1 MPTVP
6 SEPEKYSIDEMMD
19 RLKNVPS
26 ENPEDGEMV
35 TRSDGSQA
43 IRVRKRKR
51 RSTQP
56 HKEQAQQTRRTHV
69 MQVSAA
75 LVCVFL
81 AALTIGGAI
90 IYANSG
96 PFRENLVRK
105 IALASGA
112 SIELEQFRMNPKTA
126 NAGKLTLEWPGGN
139 VLKSLTLHGITA
151 EISPSSFLGK
161 SMNGEEITVA
171 DGTLVLQIP
180 KPGQALRSSAEP
192 AGDLPVQ
199 FNRYHIPRFDLTL
212 GEPASAAIK
221 LTKSEAS
228 LYPENKSGRVQM
240 RLNQGNLAITGWP
253 KLRLDRALIEF
264 RGNQTDI
271 IVLRFFHETDDRG
284 VFEISG
290 TVSPYKPD
298 HLSTLAVQLE
308 AFELSGITG
317 PSLGRLF
324 SGRVDSL
331 PVAESNYF
339 SFLPSANPTPTL
351 DVSFRTPPGS
361 SIEVQ
366 GFPFLFALAQTLD
379 DEWFERP
386 VFAADAG
393 GVLHREAGTVTLGG
407 LNFESKGRMA
417 LRGGISMASNQTLS
431 GNLQLGIA
439 EAMIVSAKNPRLKSM
454 FAGLPNEGFHWI
466 TLKIGGTATSPT
478 DNFGELFSAT
488 AAAPRN
494 PPAPAENKGST
505 FEELTRPK

>member
-1 MPTVP
+1 MSAAP

-19 RLKNVPS
+19 RLKNVSS
-26 ENPEDGEMV
+26 ENPEDGELV
-35 TRSDGSQA
+35 TRPDGSQA

-56 HKEQAQQTRRTHV
+56 HKEQAQQTRRARIV
-69 MQVSAA
+69 QVSAA
-75 LVCVFL
+75 LVLVFL

-96 PFRENLVRK
+96 PFREDLVRK

-126 NAGKLTLEWPGGN
+126 NAEKLTLEWPDGN
-139 VLKSLTLHGITA
+139 VLKSLSLRGITA

-161 SMNGEEITVA
+161 SMNGEEITAA

-180 KPGQALRSSAEP
+180 KPGQAPRRSAEQ
-192 AGDLPVQ
+192 AGTLPVQ

-212 GEPASAAIK
+212 GEPAAAAIK
-221 LTKSEAS
+221 LSKSEGS
-228 LYPENKSGRVQM
+228 LYPSGINGRVQL
-240 RLNQGNLAITGWP
+240 RLNQGDLSVTGWP

-264 RGNQTDI
+264 RGDETDI
-271 IVLRFFHETDDRG
+271 IGLRVFHETDTRG
-284 VFEISG
+284 VFELSG

-298 HLSTLAVQLE
+298 HLSTLAVQLA
-308 AFELSGITG
+308 AFELSGVTG

-324 SGRVDSL
+324 SGRIDSL
-331 PVAESNYF
+331 PVATSNYL

-351 DVSFRTPPGS
+351 DIAFRTTPAS
-361 SIEVQ
+361 SIELQ

-379 DEWFERP
+379 DEWFEHP

-393 GVLHREAGTVTLGG
+393 GVLHREAGAVTLRN

-417 LRGGISMASNQTLS
+417 LRGGISMAPDQSLS
-431 GNLQLGIA
+431 GSLEVGIA
-439 EAMIVSAKNPRLKSM
+439 EAMIATAKSPRLKSM
-454 FAGLPNEGFHWI
+454 FAGLPKEGYRWI
-466 TLKIGGTATSPT
+466 TLKIGGPAAAPT
-478 DNFGELFSAT
+478 DNFKDLFSA
-488 AAAPRN
+488 AAAAHRDQ
-494 PPAPAENKGST
+494 PAPAENEGST